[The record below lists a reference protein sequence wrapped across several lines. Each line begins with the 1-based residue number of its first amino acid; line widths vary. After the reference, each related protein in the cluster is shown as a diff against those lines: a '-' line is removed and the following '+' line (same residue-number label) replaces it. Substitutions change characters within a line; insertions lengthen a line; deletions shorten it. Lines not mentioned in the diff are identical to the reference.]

1 MTAVI
6 LAAGRSS
13 RLLPLTAETPK
24 CLLPVGQH
32 TMLERTVNS
41 LLRNGATSIALVVGF
56 QSEKIIS
63 FVGSRWPGETIRF
76 IENPDFACTNNA
88 YSLLLARD
96 AVASDSL
103 LLLDSDILFD
113 DEILRQILMTAED
126 VACAMRTQGAIS
138 SEDIKIELADAFRI
152 RRIGKDIPLSS
163 AAGESIGMEKFSAA
177 SAQLLFQTLARRV
190 TSEKRINEFYEAS
203 FQEMIDGGQ
212 TFHAMDV
219 KLLSC
224 IEVDTEE
231 DLLSAREIFMQRA

>member
-41 LLRNGATSIALVVGF
+41 LQRNGVTSIVLVVGF

-63 FVGSRWPGETIRF
+63 FVRSRWPEGTIHCV
-76 IENPDFACTNNA
+76 ENPHFAGTNNA

-113 DEILRQILMTAED
+113 DEILRRILLAPDDIT
-126 VACAMRTQGAIS
+126 CAMRTQGAIS
-138 SEDIKIELADAFRI
+138 SEDIKIELTDARRI
-152 RRIGKDIPLSS
+152 RRIGKDIPLSR

-177 SAQLLFQTLARRV
+177 SAQLLFQTLAMRV

-203 FQEMIDGGQ
+203 FQEMIDGGRP
-212 TFHAMDV
+212 FHAMDV

-231 DLLSAREIFMQRA
+231 DLLSAREMFIQKA